1 MFNTIEKL
9 ITIRNLKPK
18 KKEGFLK
25 VISIFSFLGIMLG
38 VATLIIVM
46 SVMNG
51 FRTELTDKILGFNPH
66 ITIKPYTNNVSQDF
80 YLNIR
85 NEYKNSNIIKTF
97 SSEAVITMNDK
108 AKGVLV
114 RGIDTNQID
123 KIKLFNSNNIID
135 GTILNF
141 KQNTV
146 VIGKQLAIELGVV
159 VGDRLNIMSSTSSS
173 TLLGLVPKQSVYKIV
188 SVFSSG
194 LYDYDRN
201 VVFFTINDSLSF
213 FEKSEND
220 IVLEMYVKD
229 PLNAD
234 RYKGEIQRK
243 NPNLFVTSWSDL
255 NKSFLSALKVE
266 RNVMFLILTLIIIV
280 AAFNI
285 ISGLTIL
292 IKNKTKEIAILKA
305 LGLSKQSIIKSFF
318 LTGFLIGL
326 IATIAGV
333 LLGVIFS
340 IYIEEIRQFLSSV
353 FNLQIFPEDV
363 YFLNKMPSEINVNS
377 ILLISIFSI
386 VISSLASFLTDP
398 MFRGAPAL
406 FSPQVQLFSCH
417 RTGPFRGL

>member
-1 MFNTIEKL
+1 MFTTVEKL
-9 ITIRNLKPK
+9 ITTRNLKPK

-51 FRTELTDKILGFNPH
+51 FRTELTEKILGFNPH
-66 ITIKPYTNNVSQDF
+66 ITIKPYSNSITENF
-80 YLNIR
+80 YLDLKNK
-85 NEYKNSNIIKTF
+85 YKKAKIVKSLYGEGVIITSNT
-97 SSEAVITMNDK
+97 

-114 RGIDTNQID
+114 RGINKNQIKELD
-123 KIKLFNSNNIID
+123 LFQNNIID
-135 GTILNF
+135 GEISNF
-141 KQNTV
+141 NNGRII
-146 VIGKQLAIELGVV
+146 IGKHLAIELGVV
-159 VGDRLNIMSSTSSS
+159 VGDKINLMSSTSSPS
-173 TLLGLVPKQSVYKIV
+173 LFGMVPKQSSYKII

-194 LYDYDRN
+194 LYEYDKN
-201 VVFFTINDSLSF
+201 VIFLNLNDSLSF
-213 FEKSEND
+213 FEKTND
-220 IVLEMYVKD
+220 DINLDIYLKD

-234 RYKGEIQRK
+234 VYKNEIQEI
-243 NPNLFVTSWSDL
+243 NPGLFVNSWSDQ

-305 LGLSKQSIIKSFF
+305 LGLSKKSIVKSFF
-318 LTGFLIGL
+318 LTGLTIGL
-326 IATIAGV
+326 TATIAGV
-333 LLGVIFS
+333 ILGVTFS

-363 YFLNKMPSEINVNS
+363 YFLDEMPSEINAKS
-377 ILLISIFSI
+377 ILSISLFSI
-386 VISSLASFLTDP
+386 VVTSLASLFP
-398 MFRGAPAL
+398 SFAVAKVEPIKAL
-406 FSPQVQLFSCH
+406 KYE
-417 RTGPFRGL
+417 

>member
-1 MFNTIEKL
+1 MFTTVEKL
-9 ITIRNLKPK
+9 ITTRNLKPK

-51 FRTELTDKILGFNPH
+51 FRTELTEKILGFNPH
-66 ITIKPYTNNVSQDF
+66 ITIKPYSNSITENF
-80 YLNIR
+80 YLDLKNK
-85 NEYKNSNIIKTF
+85 YKKAKIVKSLYGEGVIITSNT
-97 SSEAVITMNDK
+97 

-114 RGIDTNQID
+114 RGINKNQIKELD
-123 KIKLFNSNNIID
+123 LFQNNIID
-135 GTILNF
+135 GEISNF
-141 KQNTV
+141 SSGRII
-146 VIGKQLAIELGVV
+146 IGKHLAIELGVV
-159 VGDRLNIMSSTSSS
+159 VGDKINLMSSTSSPS
-173 TLLGLVPKQSVYKIV
+173 LFGMVPKQSSYKII

-194 LYDYDRN
+194 LYEYDKN
-201 VVFFTINDSLSF
+201 VIFFNLNDSLSF
-213 FEKSEND
+213 FEKTND
-220 IVLEMYVKD
+220 DINLDIYLKD

-234 RYKGEIQRK
+234 VYKNEIQEI
-243 NPNLFVTSWSDL
+243 NPGLFVNSWSDQ

-305 LGLSKQSIIKSFF
+305 LGLSKKSIVKSFF
-318 LTGFLIGL
+318 LTGFTIGL
-326 IATIAGV
+326 TATIAGV
-333 LLGVIFS
+333 ILGVTFS

-363 YFLNKMPSEINVNS
+363 YFLDEMPSEINAKS
-377 ILLISIFSI
+377 ILSISLFSI
-386 VISSLASFLTDP
+386 VVTSLASLFP
-398 MFRGAPAL
+398 SFAVAKVEPIKAL
-406 FSPQVQLFSCH
+406 KYE
-417 RTGPFRGL
+417 

>member
-1 MFNTIEKL
+1 MFTTVEKL
-9 ITIRNLKPK
+9 ITTRNLKPK

-51 FRTELTDKILGFNPH
+51 FRTELTEKILGFNPH
-66 ITIKPYTNNVSQDF
+66 ITIKPYSNSITENF
-80 YLNIR
+80 YLDLKNK
-85 NEYKNSNIIKTF
+85 YKKAKIVKSLYGEGVIFTSNI
-97 SSEAVITMNDK
+97 

-114 RGIDTNQID
+114 RGINKNQIKELD
-123 KIKLFNSNNIID
+123 LFQNNIID
-135 GTILNF
+135 GEISNF
-141 KQNTV
+141 NNGRII
-146 VIGKQLAIELGVV
+146 IGKHLAIELGVV
-159 VGDRLNIMSSTSSS
+159 VGDKINLMSSTSSPS
-173 TLLGLVPKQSVYKIV
+173 LFGMVPKQSSYKII

-194 LYDYDRN
+194 LYEYDKN
-201 VVFFTINDSLSF
+201 VIFFNLNDSLSF
-213 FEKSEND
+213 FEKTDDD
-220 IVLEMYVKD
+220 INLDIYLKD

-234 RYKGEIQRK
+234 VYKNEIQEI
-243 NPNLFVTSWSDL
+243 NPGLFVNSWSDQ

-305 LGLSKQSIIKSFF
+305 LGLSKKSIVKSFF
-318 LTGFLIGL
+318 LTGFTIGL
-326 IATIAGV
+326 TATIAGV
-333 LLGVIFS
+333 ILGVTFS

-363 YFLNKMPSEINVNS
+363 YFLDEMPSEINAKS
-377 ILLISIFSI
+377 ILSISLFSI
-386 VISSLASFLTDP
+386 VITSLASLFP
-398 MFRGAPAL
+398 SFAVAKVEPIKAL
-406 FSPQVQLFSCH
+406 KYE
-417 RTGPFRGL
+417 

>member
-1 MFNTIEKL
+1 MFTTVEKL
-9 ITIRNLKPK
+9 ITTRNLKPK

-51 FRTELTDKILGFNPH
+51 FRTELTEKILGFNPH
-66 ITIKPYTNNVSQDF
+66 ITIKPYSNSITENF
-80 YLNIR
+80 YLDLKNK
-85 NEYKNSNIIKTF
+85 YKKAKIVKSLYGEGVIITSNT
-97 SSEAVITMNDK
+97 

-114 RGIDTNQID
+114 RGINKNQIKELD
-123 KIKLFNSNNIID
+123 LFQNNIID
-135 GTILNF
+135 GEISNF
-141 KQNTV
+141 NNGRII
-146 VIGKQLAIELGVV
+146 IGKHLAIELGVV
-159 VGDRLNIMSSTSSS
+159 VGDKINLMSSTSSPS
-173 TLLGLVPKQSVYKIV
+173 LFGMVPKQSSYKII

-194 LYDYDRN
+194 LYEYDKN
-201 VVFFTINDSLSF
+201 VIFFNLNDSLSF
-213 FEKSEND
+213 FEKTDDD
-220 IVLEMYVKD
+220 INLDIYLKD

-234 RYKGEIQRK
+234 VYKNEIQEI
-243 NPNLFVTSWSDL
+243 NPGLFVNSWSDQ

-305 LGLSKQSIIKSFF
+305 LGLSKKSIIKSFF
-318 LTGFLIGL
+318 FTGFIIGL
-326 IATIAGV
+326 TATIAGV
-333 LLGVIFS
+333 ILGVTFS

-363 YFLNKMPSEINVNS
+363 YFLDEMPSEINAKS
-377 ILLISIFSI
+377 ILSISLFSI
-386 VISSLASFLTDP
+386 VVTSLASLFP
-398 MFRGAPAL
+398 SFAVAKVEPIKAL
-406 FSPQVQLFSCH
+406 KYE
-417 RTGPFRGL
+417 